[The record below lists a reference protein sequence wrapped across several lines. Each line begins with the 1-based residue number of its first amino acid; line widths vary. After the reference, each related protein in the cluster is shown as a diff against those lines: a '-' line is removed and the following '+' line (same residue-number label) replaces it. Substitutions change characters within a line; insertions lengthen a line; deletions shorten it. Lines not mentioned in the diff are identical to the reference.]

1 MTPDLPLRIANVLM
15 DAKRKAIIE
24 ARPMYAADVAAVI
37 REAFPK
43 LQEGGAAARKKGK
56 TPINKMTD
64 DEFMGFLHAEPPL
77 SGIDIPRHIGICQTH
92 FKAKG
97 INPSRMRILNWLLR
111 VDKTLERHG
120 RTAEVRAADVAE
132 RQVAPP
138 TGWRDFMKKKQQQ
151 WALDGG
157 DASEAPGTYA
167 LSKGDFFGMP
177 KSWRDECRRAA
188 E

>member
-37 REAFPK
+37 RESFPK

-56 TPINKMTD
+56 TPINKMTE
-64 DEFMGFLHAEPPL
+64 DEFLDHLKVAPHL
-77 SGIDIPRHIGICQTH
+77 AGIDIPREVGKCIFH
-92 FKAKG
+92 FEAKG
-97 INPSRMRILNWLLR
+97 IKPSRMRIINWLGR
-111 VDKTLERHG
+111 ADKTLTNHG